1 MVSEDRNDRIEDLLI
16 DFHKNRSI
24 PSACEACDLLFEE
37 LMSPEYGDEE
47 EGEEN
52 MCKKIEVEEDT
63 KEKKLREL
71 GEKRKEAKKELE
83 AAKEKVAGIEDEMED
98 LLKEILRDKVIIVE
112 QHNTTIT
119 PVPVVVVEPR
129 RNWPYGWDVWC

>member
-1 MVSEDRNDRIEDLLI
+1 MVSEDRNDRVEDLLI

-37 LMSPEYGDEE
+37 LMSPEYDDE
-47 EGEEN
+47 EGEE
-52 MCKKIEVEEDT
+52 MCKKIKVEEDS
-63 KEKKLREL
+63 KEKQLRDL
-71 GEKRKEAKKELE
+71 KKKRDEAKKDVE
-83 AAKEKVAGIEDEMED
+83 AAKEKLAGIEDEMED
-98 LLKEILRDKVIIVE
+98 LLKEILRDKVIVVE

>member
-16 DFHKNRSI
+16 DYHKNRSI

-37 LMSPEYGDEE
+37 LMSPEYDDE
-47 EGEEN
+47 EGEED
-52 MCKKIEVEEDT
+52 MCKKIKVEEDS
-63 KEKKLREL
+63 KEKKLRDL
-71 GEKRKEAKKELE
+71 GEKRKEAKEELE

-98 LLKEILRDKVIIVE
+98 LLKEILRDKVIVVE
-112 QHNTTIT
+112 QHKTTIT

>member
-16 DFHKNRSI
+16 DYHNNRSI

-37 LMSPEYGDEE
+37 LMSPEGDE
-47 EGEEN
+47 EGEEK
-52 MCKKIEVEEDT
+52 MCKKIEVEEDS
-63 KEKKLREL
+63 KEKQLRDLEK
-71 GEKRKEAKKELE
+71 KRKEAKEELE
-83 AAKEKVAGIEDEMED
+83 AAKEKVAGIEDEMQD
-98 LLKEILRDKVIIVE
+98 LLKEILRDKVIVVE
-112 QHNTTIT
+112 QRKTTIT

>member
-37 LMSPEYGDEE
+37 LMSPEYDDE
-47 EGEEN
+47 EGEEK
-52 MCKKIEVEEDT
+52 MCKKIEVEEDS
-63 KEKKLREL
+63 KEKQLRDLEK
-71 GEKRKEAKKELE
+71 KRKEAKEELE
-83 AAKEKVAGIEDEMED
+83 AAKEKVAGIEDEMQD
-98 LLKEILRDKVIIVE
+98 LIKDILNEKIVVIHKEV
-112 QHNTTIT
+112 HIT
-119 PVPVVVVEPR
+119 PVPVTVIERR